1 MPPLPTSTKDN
12 YSTVEGVN
20 VAETSFNPEQ
30 STANVPHPAVEE
42 GATLIHYL
50 KSIVFMP
57 RSLRMVC
64 LTNLFCWM
72 AHVCYSLYFTDFVGE
87 AVFLGDPRVRVFK
100 DPFKANLK
108 NKIHFRHLKVKST
121 IYMSRE
127 YVLDAGEWQ
136 CIHFPVPVTHQ
147 L

>member
-1 MPPLPTSTKDN
+1 MPPLPTSTKDD

-30 STANVPHPAVEE
+30 CTTSVPHPAVEE

-87 AVFLGDPRVRVFK
+87 AVFLGDPRVSFLFECYLRVLHGYILAFFK
-100 DPFKANLK
+100 SSLEPQSDSNAGSFLTAASYN
-108 NKIHFRHLKVKST
+108 FF
-121 IYMSRE
+121 SRR
-127 YVLDAGEWQ
+127 L
-136 CIHFPVPVTHQ
+136 T
-147 L
+147 